1 MIWHKAPVWQNLPH
15 RTINTLSVCRCEP
28 LAHSHQ
34 LYTHFQRWSHDNKQ
48 YTHADWTERPRVP
61 INQTHGDVLPFC
73 PSSVCMCVCLP
84 DKDHCLL
91 LSLQSHAYFTHTPF
105 GCYIWHPA
113 CVLCH
118 AWGGV
123 GDHSCHLFQVCVCV
137 YKKGTKKSVLILP
150 HYPPLPLLLWYYFLR
165 K

>member
-34 LYTHFQRWSHDNKQ
+34 LYTHFKRWSHDNKQ

-73 PSSVCMCVCLP
+73 PSSVCMCVCACLTRIIACYYLCNP
-84 DKDHCLL
+84 VPILLTLL
-91 LSLQSHAYFTHTPF
+91 LGVTSGTLRVYYATHEE
-105 GCYIWHPA
+105 
-113 CVLCH
+113 VLEIT
-118 AWGGV
+118 AV
-123 GDHSCHLFQVCVCV
+123 TSSKCV
-137 YKKGTKKSVLILP
+137 YVCIKKAQKICAHPSPLSSSASPVVIL
-150 HYPPLPLLLWYYFLR
+150 LSS
-165 K
+165 